1 MNQVATDKVNIEA
14 LVSGEVKG
22 QVAIGSNILQI
33 GSVHGGV
40 VNIAMPGTLT
50 PPTPR
55 PKPVF
60 LRPRS
65 FPGLLDRHA
74 ETDRVAAALRSAEP
88 IELCGE
94 AGLGKTSLLR
104 YLA

>member
-40 VNIAMPGTLT
+40 VNIAMPGTMT
-50 PPTPR
+50 PPTR
-55 PKPVF
+55 ALPVLF
-60 LRPRS
+60 RAISVCRS
-65 FPGLLDRHA
+65 
-74 ETDRVAAALRSAEP
+74 V
-88 IELCGE
+88 
-94 AGLGKTSLLR
+94 
-104 YLA
+104 